1 MVRLEA
7 LHTYYG
13 ASHVLHGVTLDLAA
27 GQVGTILGRNGVGK
41 TTTLRTIMG
50 LARAGEGRVLIG
62 DHDVTGWAPHKVARA
77 GVAYVPEGRQIF
89 PALTALEN
97 IRVAERRP
105 AARWPLERLLDLFPP
120 LQARLHHKGRQLSG
134 GEQQML
140 AIARALVADPAVLLL
155 DEPSQG
161 LAPMVVRELA
171 RVIRA
176 LPAEGVTVLL
186 VEQNLKLAGLI
197 ADRVFVMVKG
207 QVVYAATPAQ
217 LRAEEDDV
225 RRRYLTL

>member
-1 MVRLEA
+1 MVRLEE

-13 ASHVLHGVTLDLAA
+13 LSHVLHGVTLDLAA
-27 GQVGTILGRNGVGK
+27 GQVGAILGRNGVGK

-50 LARAGEGRVLIG
+50 LARTGGGRVLIG
-62 DHDVTGWAPHKVARA
+62 DRDVTGWAPHKVARA

-105 AARWPLERLLDLFPP
+105 AARWPLERLLELFPP
-120 LQARLHHKGRQLSG
+120 LRGRLHHRGRQLSG

-140 AIARALVADPAVLLL
+140 AIARALVSDPAVLLL

-186 VEQNLKLAGLI
+186 VEQNLKLAELI

-207 QVVYAATPAQ
+207 RVVYAATPER
-217 LRAEEDDV
+217 LRADEDDV

>member
-1 MVRLEA
+1 MVRLEE
-7 LHTYYG
+7 LHAYYG
-13 ASHVLHGVTLDLAA
+13 VSHVLHGVTLDLAA

-50 LARAGEGRVLIG
+50 LARTGTGRVLIG
-62 DHDVTGWAPHKVARA
+62 DRDMTGWAPHRVARA

-105 AARWPLERLLDLFPP
+105 AAHWPLERLLELFPP
-120 LQARLHHKGRQLSG
+120 LRERLYHRGRQLSG

-140 AIARALVADPAVLLL
+140 AIARALVSDPGVLLL

-171 RVIRA
+171 RVIRG

-186 VEQNLKLAGLI
+186 VEQNLKLAELI

-207 QVVYAATPAQ
+207 RAVYAATPER